1 MQNEL
6 NLRLKVSRRLF
17 KALTLGALAGVGIG
31 IPASAQNPTTIFE
44 NITLSPDF
52 TPDPT
57 TLRGISG
64 GEVLANQ
71 AAERPETTTGPCNG
85 FVDQLPDHTIVLTQ
99 YFNYLSLQVQSTD
112 DTTLII
118 RGPGGTW
125 CNDDY
130 AGKNPGIAG
139 QWLSGTY
146 QIWVGSYQQSTYHPY
161 VIRITELQP

>member
-1 MQNEL
+1 MQNRL
-6 NLRLKVSRRLF
+6 NLRLQVSRRLF
-17 KALTLGALAGVGIG
+17 KPAFLGVLATLGLG

-44 NITLSPDF
+44 NITLSPSF

-64 GEVLANQ
+64 GELSASQV
-71 AAERPETTTGPCNG
+71 AERADTATGPCNG
-85 FVDQLPDHTIVLTQ
+85 FVDQPPDHTIVLSD
-99 YFNYLSLQVQSTD
+99 YFNYLSLQIQSTD

-146 QIWVGSYQQSTYHPY
+146 QVWVGSYQQSAFHPY